1 MKIPVNQVAVN
12 RRLLLRHTSNG
23 ATRQRRTFDML
34 NNDLNRIQPEGMP
47 RQPDQHELHPGAGGE
62 HLPIVRPLPR
72 LHGPRPLPGGG
83 VPYQDEP
90 AMASCRMHRQAF
102 FEERDGLYA
111 VRVGG
116 VPPGDPV
123 FLALQAQV
131 GTPGLAAFLATG
143 RIHRRLSRGRPPGSG
158 FRIEQALGR
167 HPDEPGL
174 IEVVQPARW
183 VG

>member
-1 MKIPVNQVAVN
+1 MTSTGSSQKACPGNPTSTSCTPVPVASTC
-12 RRLLLRHTSNG
+12 RLCARCHAFTARDRCQEAAS
-23 ATRQRRTFDML
+23 
-34 NNDLNRIQPEGMP
+34 
-47 RQPDQHELHPGAGGE
+47 H
-62 HLPIVRPLPR
+62 
-72 LHGPRPLPGGG
+72 
-83 VPYQDEP
+83 QDEP